1 MKLHFPHNMR
11 ARDRLTLQPRFLPI
25 AIIGIAGL
33 TLFLVVLAGYV
44 IHISGWLGALFT
56 GVAGLL
62 LLAMAG
68 SLQLCYL
75 LLQRIGHELKLLT
88 KALSKF
94 GAGNLAVRVKKLRQ
108 PELERAGESFN
119 SMAGALQ
126 QQVTGLQA
134 ELSELK
140 THSGRVEQECEEL
153 RAMLDATDTAM
164 LLVSPAGHALASNRR
179 FSDFFEVPT
188 EEIAGHAFQDL
199 YAMVE
204 GLFADPASI
213 QKHLALSVSDR
224 QHTFFETIEQTAPH
238 KRELALSSIPTFGA
252 EHEYIGR
259 YYAWRDVTD
268 ERELAR
274 LKSAFV
280 AQAAHALHMPLQ
292 LVRDYAELLE
302 EQMLGEL
309 TALQQE
315 CINNVEKN
323 ATHLAGLMTNL
334 LDLLLIESGTLEL
347 HRIVFDPNTLVQE
360 LAQRFQSQ
368 VDARGRVLALHLLP
382 SSLEVRAD
390 AERLTQVLTIL
401 LSNALRYTH
410 AGGRIS
416 IELQREGDALRV
428 GVQDTGIG
436 LSPEEQAHIF
446 TPFYQA
452 RHRLLDQEGGGL
464 SLVVARALVEMHGGT
479 MQVVS
484 VQGEG
489 SAFSFTLPIVQTTSY
504 AAHMGQQEEPPTD
517 AVAIVKGMFGAREG
531 CRPAAPIHEIGLE
544 RRRL

>member
-1 MKLHFPHNMR
+1 MKLRFPHNMHTR
-11 ARDRLTLQPRFLPI
+11 YRLTLQPGFLLVS
-25 AIIGIAGL
+25 IIGIMVLA
-33 TLFLVVLAGYV
+33 LFLVVLAGYV
-44 IHISGWLGALFT
+44 IHISGWIGALFT
-56 GVAGLL
+56 GVAGLV
-62 LLAMAG
+62 LLAMVG
-68 SLQLCYL
+68 GLLLCSL
-75 LLQRIGHELKLLT
+75 LLQRIGHELNLLT

-94 GAGNLAVRVKKLRQ
+94 GAGNLAARVKKLRL
-108 PELERAGESFN
+108 PELEQAGEAFN
-119 SMAGALQ
+119 IMAEALQ

-134 ELSELK
+134 ELSDLK
-140 THSGRVEQECEEL
+140 THAGRVERERGEM

-179 FSDFFEVPT
+179 FTDFFEVST

-224 QHTFFETIEQTAPH
+224 QHTFFEIIAQIAPH
-238 KRELALSSIPTFGA
+238 KRELALASLPTFDA
-252 EHEYIGR
+252 ESEYIGR

-268 ERELAR
+268 QRELAR

-280 AQAAHALHMPLQ
+280 TQAAHALHMPLQ

-302 EQMLGEL
+302 EQVLGEL
-309 TALQQE
+309 TDLQQE
-315 CINNVEKN
+315 CIGNVEKN
-323 ATHLAGLMTNL
+323 ATHLAGLMNNL
-334 LDLLLIESGTLEL
+334 LDLLLIESGSLEL
-347 HRIVFDPNTLVQE
+347 QRIVFDPNTLVQE

-382 SSLEVRAD
+382 VPLEVRAD
-390 AERLTQVLTIL
+390 AERLAQVLTIL

-410 AGGRIS
+410 IGGHIS
-416 IELQREGDALRV
+416 LELQRERDTLRI
-428 GVQDTGIG
+428 GVHDTGIG
-436 LSPEEQAHIF
+436 LAPEEQAHIF
-446 TPFYQA
+446 TPFYRA
-452 RHRLLDQEGGGL
+452 RRHMTNQEGGGL

-484 VQGEG
+484 VPGEG
-489 SAFSFTLPIVQTTSY
+489 STFSFTLPIVQTTTY
-504 AAHMGQQEEPPTD
+504 AAHMGQQEELPAD

-531 CRPAAPIHEIGLE
+531 
-544 RRRL
+544 